1 MEQITYDTLTTVW
14 GIGLVGGFGLMVVVY
29 LTSLVIGLLASLLRN
44 AL

>member
-14 GIGLVGGFGLMVVVY
+14 GVGLVGGFGLMVVVY
-29 LTSLVIGLLASLLRN
+29 LTSLVIGFLGSLLRN

>member
-14 GIGLVGGFGLMVVVY
+14 GVGLVGGFGLMVVVY
-29 LTSLVIGLLASLLRN
+29 LTSLVIGFLTSLLRN

>member
-14 GIGLVGGFGLMVVVY
+14 GVGLVGGFGLMVVVY
-29 LTSLVIGLLASLLRN
+29 LTSLVIGFLASLLRN

>member
-1 MEQITYDTLTTVW
+1 MEQITYDSLTTVW

-29 LTSLVIGLLASLLRN
+29 LTSSVIGFLFNLLRN